1 MQDNQAQKLITGL
14 FALLKELEGDFNLN
28 GVDGSTAFRRVRA
41 VEGMIRLAQAIE
53 PAYTKAEEESD
64 KNFREHMER
73 NYIRMATSSDD
84 TSSDDSP
91 DSGRSPFA
99 PPEKVG

>member
-1 MQDNQAQKLITGL
+1 MQDNQAQKLIKGL

-28 GVDGSTAFRRVRA
+28 GVDGSTAFRRIRA
-41 VEGMIRLAQAIE
+41 VEDMIRLAQA
-53 PAYTKAEEESD
+53 KEESD
-64 KNFREHMER
+64 KNFRESMER

>member
-1 MQDNQAQKLITGL
+1 MQIVDNQAQKLIKGL
-14 FALLKELEGDFNLN
+14 FALLKDLEGDFNLN
-28 GVDGSTAFRRVRA
+28 GVDGSTAFRRIRA
-41 VEGMIRLAQAIE
+41 VEDMIRLAQA
-53 PAYTKAEEESD
+53 KEESD
-64 KNFREHMER
+64 KNFRESMER

>member
-1 MQDNQAQKLITGL
+1 MQIVDNQAQKLIKGL
-14 FALLKELEGDFNLN
+14 FALLKDLEGDFNLN

-41 VEGMIRLAQAIE
+41 VEGMIRLAQA
-53 PAYTKAEEESD
+53 KEESD
-64 KNFREHMER
+64 KNFRESMER